1 MEGRAMEGD
10 GKRTIERREKFQKMV
25 REAFPDK
32 PIDII
37 RKEEYRGD
45 GPNELRIRIREPQG
59 PPRRILLI
67 LTEEFMTDVGFP
79 FVGRVKE
86 AIKIAKQKLTIPQKG
101 FLGRIILTTTE
112 IEWKPEEKE
121 KR

>member
-1 MEGRAMEGD
+1 MEGD
-10 GKRTIERREKFQKMV
+10 RKRTIERRQKFPKKV
-25 REAFPDK
+25 RTAFPDK

-45 GPNELRIRIREPQG
+45 GPSEWRIRIREPKG

-79 FVGRVKE
+79 FVGRVEE
-86 AIKIAKQKLTIPQKG
+86 AIKLAKQKLTTPQKG
-101 FLGRIILTTTE
+101 FLGKIILKTTG